1 MIYVTERAKQELKR
15 LLIASVDW
23 PGARLRLMDRG
34 QGRLGLGID
43 IETKDD
49 HIIEYNGTKLLI
61 VEPELATNHKQI
73 TLDVDDTPDGVELV
87 ISEEV
92 VKQSSV
98 TGTVDWVPLGPAALL

>member
-1 MIYVTERAKQELKR
+1 MIYVTERAKQELKK
-15 LLIASVDW
+15 LLNASVDW

-49 HIIEYNGTKLLI
+49 HILEYNGIKLLI
-61 VEPELATNHKQI
+61 VEPELATNPKQI
-73 TLDVDDTPDGVELV
+73 TLDVDDTPDGAELV

-92 VKQSSV
+92 VKPSSV
-98 TGTVDWVPLGPAALL
+98 TGTVEWVPLVSASLI

>member
-15 LLIASVDW
+15 LLNASVDW

-49 HIIEYNGTKLLI
+49 HIIAYNGTKLLI
-61 VEPELATNHKQI
+61 VGPELATGLQQI

-92 VKQSSV
+92 VKPSSV
-98 TGTVDWVPLGPAALL
+98 TGTVDWAPLVST